1 VDIEQETDAMRQA
14 AEEEKTNAE
23 AAERVRDIRTTAKY
37 LWAAKVGCGVTGYW
51 PRVWRKLAPV
61 VLAIALGYRPGLAG
75 ECANG
80 QCEMPAGE
88 SRSAG
93 GQPAGLHRGIIH
105 ANISTRVERRQ
116 ARRLARRAHLV
127 HRWTR
132 A

>member
-1 VDIEQETDAMRQA
+1 MVLEQEPDEMRQA

-23 AAERVRDIRTTAKY
+23 AAERLRDIRTTAKY
-37 LWAAKVGCGVTGYW
+37 LWAAKVGCGITGYW

-61 VLAIALGYRPGLAG
+61 VLAIALGYRPGLAD
-75 ECANG
+75 ECATG

-88 SRSAG
+88 SQSAG
-93 GQPAGLHRGIIH
+93 GQPAGWHRVIIR

-116 ARRLARRAHLV
+116 ARRLARRAQLAQK
-127 HRWTR
+127 WSG